1 MAKSHLFSGFPTSRL
16 QLARPGFCLSHMTDD
31 EFAPSGPM
39 HQITYPCLASPVKG
53 SGCLWKDGMLWYT
66 LLKIQAALAASTTP
80 FILLAEKG
88 PIRMRF
94 GRDAHGIV
102 MTGHCRV
109 KG

>member
-1 MAKSHLFSGFPTSRL
+1 
-16 QLARPGFCLSHMTDD
+16 
-31 EFAPSGPM
+31 M
-39 HQITYPCLASPVKG
+39 HQITCPCLASPVKG

-66 LLKIQAALAASTTP
+66 LLKIQAALAALAASTTP

-94 GRDAHGIV
+94 GRDAHGII
-102 MTGHCRV
+102 MTEHSRV